1 MNFIYKILR
10 VLNMNEYEPLKGFEK
25 LYAIN
30 REGSVWSY
38 FYKKELIPVLNY
50 RYYVVCLTKN
60 KIRKNYTLH
69 KLLAIQFL
77 PNPDNLPHIDHI
89 NRIKTD
95 NRLENLRW
103 VNPRQNANNRT
114 SKSEHPLISIT
125 P

>member
-1 MNFIYKILR
+1 
-10 VLNMNEYEPLKGFEK
+10 MNEYEPLKGFEK